1 MKILFVTAGCACFG
15 ASVFSGPIADRTLP
29 PVERLAAVEHAPLK
43 LVEDGKLNLAIVG
56 EFKKEAAVRGPEGQT
71 LALKARDS
79 VRRGANV
86 IAEALEKCTGMKPV
100 ICEPDDPK
108 VSGYPYV
115 IALGKTELSA
125 SLGMKPDKLP
135 REGFEIRTFDKGVVI
150 AGMDGFA
157 IPGFYDR
164 YNWRTGRL
172 TCNGTE
178 WGAAD
183 FVERFLRVRKF
194 SLKDKGLWEFF
205 PPCRKLTLK
214 PAAYRDHPRFIFRGA
229 NHENWRVAIS
239 TDFFGGEAPNPM
251 VLAKAHPDKLEEIF
265 YRDASGRLWQDSETY
280 LFNYFDVTNPKL
292 ADILINDFRQYY
304 DSDGKDSYW
313 GHVWAPSSR
322 YIWFGQCDRGLIM
335 DTPRA
340 KSFPRAD
347 AIPCDVMS
355 EIYGEFYRVLGEKA
369 LKAFPDKTLVLM
381 AYSNYLRAP
390 RLFSKL
396 PPNVHMLACAGTPA
410 LVRSAAYRRDVID
423 IYEGWNRM
431 MPEGR
436 KCVPYTYDLSYNSQ
450 GLIPQTL
457 RGYFEGEYMRAMAPH
472 IAQNLVYPCNYLHG
486 RGNYLSAYL
495 TYRCLWNPDY
505 DVDAGLADYF
515 NTTCGE
521 DAGRHLVAFYRL
533 LLDGWV
539 KGYVPEIK
547 SGWGSIPAPDFKL
560 LGKAFPEP
568 TVKKL
573 IALLGAAE
581 KSLPADDAK
590 SKARFE
596 DFRRPF
602 SKALLDLVAQ
612 QKISFP
618 DLDAEYADCGMKIDG
633 AINEPAWK
641 RMRLP
646 TFKRAFAG
654 GDMKVVNPESR
665 LLWNDNGLYLAV
677 KSPSPYKVG
686 SGLWDGDS
694 FEFMVTG
701 GDPNNPAN
709 LYQFVLTPSG
719 KFEDYQMQ
727 IDQPRSMDVNFVAKG
742 AEYAVNTNADEWA
755 AELFVPWSAFYDAA
769 PKAGDIRKINLIS
782 NRRLPEEE
790 YSSWSPTLNNN
801 RRHEMYAPVMFKAP
815 PAALSSGWK
824 RHPGMPWVFVAEKS
838 VPAKSGD
845 TVTVSFSAE
854 GRGRAKAL
862 LFRYD
867 GAGKWN
873 GNSGGTIIDLKPDGS
888 SFTLKLQVEEGKR
901 PTAEVYPAISLFPH
915 SDLFSL

>member
-347 AIPCDVMS
+347 AIP
-355 EIYGEFYRVLGEKA
+355 
-369 LKAFPDKTLVLM
+369 
-381 AYSNYLRAP
+381 
-390 RLFSKL
+390 
-396 PPNVHMLACAGTPA
+396 
-410 LVRSAAYRRDVID
+410 
-423 IYEGWNRM
+423 
-431 MPEGR
+431 
-436 KCVPYTYDLSYNSQ
+436 
-450 GLIPQTL
+450 
-457 RGYFEGEYMRAMAPH
+457 
-472 IAQNLVYPCNYLHG
+472 
-486 RGNYLSAYL
+486 
-495 TYRCLWNPDY
+495 
-505 DVDAGLADYF
+505 
-515 NTTCGE
+515 
-521 DAGRHLVAFYRL
+521 
-533 LLDGWV
+533 
-539 KGYVPEIK
+539 
-547 SGWGSIPAPDFKL
+547 
-560 LGKAFPEP
+560 
-568 TVKKL
+568 
-573 IALLGAAE
+573 
-581 KSLPADDAK
+581 
-590 SKARFE
+590 
-596 DFRRPF
+596 
-602 SKALLDLVAQ
+602 
-612 QKISFP
+612 
-618 DLDAEYADCGMKIDG
+618 
-633 AINEPAWK
+633 
-641 RMRLP
+641 
-646 TFKRAFAG
+646 
-654 GDMKVVNPESR
+654 
-665 LLWNDNGLYLAV
+665 
-677 KSPSPYKVG
+677 
-686 SGLWDGDS
+686 
-694 FEFMVTG
+694 
-701 GDPNNPAN
+701 
-709 LYQFVLTPSG
+709 
-719 KFEDYQMQ
+719 
-727 IDQPRSMDVNFVAKG
+727 
-742 AEYAVNTNADEWA
+742 
-755 AELFVPWSAFYDAA
+755 
-769 PKAGDIRKINLIS
+769 
-782 NRRLPEEE
+782 
-790 YSSWSPTLNNN
+790 
-801 RRHEMYAPVMFKAP
+801 
-815 PAALSSGWK
+815 
-824 RHPGMPWVFVAEKS
+824 
-838 VPAKSGD
+838 
-845 TVTVSFSAE
+845 
-854 GRGRAKAL
+854 
-862 LFRYD
+862 
-867 GAGKWN
+867 
-873 GNSGGTIIDLKPDGS
+873 
-888 SFTLKLQVEEGKR
+888 
-901 PTAEVYPAISLFPH
+901 
-915 SDLFSL
+915 